1 MPSDATP
8 SDPVTADDA
17 LDPPREAEV
26 FRNTL
31 VDLLDT
37 PAHMLTAL
45 RFVEDTARQT
55 TGERVM
61 GELFQNA
68 RDAMVGRKS
77 TLERPKTAQDILAQ
91 RYAVVGRLLVLLE
104 PDALTVANDGAR
116 LNCAG
121 YESLTGLNRSEKSH
135 RVAGGGFRKL
145 VQDTIRP
152 MGGQGIGFKCVL
164 CASNRPQIL
173 ANTPRGERFAIELG
187 APRVKDLCTALA
199 RADEAAL
206 RALLTP
212 AELAVLE
219 QELTPDR
226 PLAARSLPVHL
237 GSRDV
242 SLEALL
248 DRLPTTTLPLW
259 LHDPPARAAG
269 LLGWT
274 DDVPEDGPYDTVIR
288 LPFKPN
294 QAART
299 LDLLREELMPAR
311 QAFLGVRAKII
322 IQDEAKAATTDAKDT
337 TDS

>member
-1 MPSDATP
+1 MPPDANDSSP
-8 SDPVTADDA
+8 AAQNDI
-17 LDPPREAEV
+17 LDPPAEAEV
-26 FRNTL
+26 FGNTL

-37 PAHMLTAL
+37 PPHMLTAL

-68 RDAMVGRKS
+68 RDAMVARS
-77 TLERPKTAQDILAQ
+77 STAERPTTLEDILAQ
-91 RYAVVGRLLVLLE
+91 RTATIGRLLVLLE

-116 LNCAG
+116 LNRAG
-121 YESLTGLNRSEKSH
+121 YESLTGLNRSEKAH
-135 RVAGGGFRKL
+135 RVAGGGLRQL
-145 VQDTIRP
+145 VPNTIRP

-164 CASNRPQIL
+164 FASHTPQIL
-173 ANTPRGERFAIELG
+173 ANTPGGGRFAVELG

-199 RADEAAL
+199 RADEASL

-212 AELAVLE
+212 TEQAVLE
-219 QELTPDR
+219 DELTPER
-226 PLAARSLPVHL
+226 PLATRSLPVHL

-248 DRLPTTTLPLW
+248 DRLPTTPFPLW
-259 LHDPPARAAG
+259 LHDPSPRAAG

-274 DDVPEDGPYDTVIR
+274 DEPPEDGPYDTVIR

-294 QAART
+294 GAART
-299 LDLLREELMPAR
+299 LELLREEITPAR
-311 QAFLGVRAKII
+311 QAFLGVRAKIV
-322 IQDEAKAATTDAKDT
+322 IQDEA
-337 TDS
+337 

>member
-1 MPSDATP
+1 MTSDTPDPAPPAAT
-8 SDPVTADDA
+8 
-17 LDPPREAEV
+17 LDPPDEAQV

-55 TGERVM
+55 TGERVL

-68 RDAMVGRKS
+68 RDAIVQRKS
-77 TLERPKTAQDILAQ
+77 KA
-91 RYAVVGRLLVLLE
+91 GRLLVLLE

-116 LNCAG
+116 LTRGG
-121 YESLTGLNRSEKSH
+121 YESLTSLSRSNKAH
-135 RVAGGGFRKL
+135 RVAGGGFRPL
-145 VQDTIRP
+145 IQGEVRP

-164 CASNRPQIL
+164 WTSNRPQIL
-173 ANTPRGERFAIELG
+173 ANTPDGNRFAVELG
-187 APRVKDLCTALA
+187 APRILELCAALA

-212 AELAVLE
+212 PERAVLE
-219 QELTPDR
+219 QVLTPER
-226 PLAARSLPVHL
+226 PLASRSLPVHL
-237 GSRDV
+237 DTRGV

-248 DRLPTTTLPLW
+248 DRLPITPFPLW
-259 LHDPPARAAG
+259 LHDLPPRAAG
-269 LLGWT
+269 LLGW
-274 DDVPEDGPYDTVIR
+274 DGDEPEGGPYDTVIR
-288 LPFKPN
+288 LPFKPK

-299 LDLLREELMPAR
+299 LDLIRDEIMPAR
-311 QAFLGVRAKII
+311 QAFLGIQAKIRI
-322 IQDEAKAATTDAKDT
+322 RDEAKDI